1 MEEHLVLLAL
11 GSNLGDGPDNLSRA
25 IRAIR
30 EHVGQT
36 LAVSRFIESEPWG
49 FDSPHRFTNGVI
61 AVSTRLSPM
70 ELLDI
75 TQEIE
80 RDLGRKE
87 KHRIGEAY
95 QDRIIDIDILT
106 YDHLCIENERLTLP
120 HPHMLERDFVT
131 IPMND
136 VLQQLRRSDS
146 AYEHT

>member
-1 MEEHLVLLAL
+1 MEHLVLLAL
-11 GSNLGDGPDNLSRA
+11 GSNLGDGQDNLSRA
-25 IRAIR
+25 IQAIR
-30 EHVGQT
+30 ERVGQT
-36 LAVSRFIESEPWG
+36 LAVSHFMESEPWG

-70 ELLDI
+70 DLLDI

-87 KHRIGEAY
+87 KHRTGEAY

-106 YDHLCIENERLTLP
+106 YDHLCMENERLTLP

-131 IPMND
+131 IPMNE
-136 VLQQLRRSDS
+136 VLRQLRHSK
-146 AYEHT
+146 TIG